1 MQRLVI
7 FDIDHTLVSI
17 GEGNRP
23 QQQALDIAFEEVYGV
38 PNAFRDVGLTG
49 GMDLP
54 MMIAVCRNQ
63 GLIDDGA
70 HSPPRLAGFKAT
82 YFENLTMLLSNWTK
96 GLICP
101 GVPALLEALA
111 SEATVQL
118 GLETGNFREAAFIK
132 LRKFGLDSFFE
143 DGRFGGDFTEREQVV
158 ADAISSCQVRSG
170 KSYGLE

>member
-1 MQRLVI
+1 M
-7 FDIDHTLVSI
+7 
-17 GEGNRP
+17 
-23 QQQALDIAFEEVYGV
+23 
-38 PNAFRDVGLTG
+38 
-49 GMDLP
+49 
-54 MMIAVCRNQ
+54 
-63 GLIDDGA
+63 
-70 HSPPRLAGFKAT
+70 FKAT
-82 YFENLTMLLSNWTK
+82 YFENLTTLLSNWPK

-143 DGRFGGDFTEREQVV
+143 DGGFGGDFTEREQVV

>member
-82 YFENLTMLLSNWTK
+82 YFENLTTLLSNWTK

-118 GLETGNFREAAFIK
+118 GLETGNFREAAFISPNPPK
-132 LRKFGLDSFFE
+132 R
-143 DGRFGGDFTEREQVV
+143 
-158 ADAISSCQVRSG
+158 
-170 KSYGLE
+170 